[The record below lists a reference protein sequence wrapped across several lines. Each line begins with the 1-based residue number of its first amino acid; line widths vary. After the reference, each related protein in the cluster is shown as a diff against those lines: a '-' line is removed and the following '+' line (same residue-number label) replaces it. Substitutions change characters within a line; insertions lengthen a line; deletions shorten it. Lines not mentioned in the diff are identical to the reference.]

1 MSLVNLVDFAG
12 YLKRDLS
19 EADAYTAQMLLDGAA
34 GAVTEYCGWH
44 IAPALSETVVVDG
57 TGTLIQTL
65 PTLNLLTLEAVT
77 ENGVSL
83 DPARVDW
90 SANGVLE
97 KRSGGCWTRRR
108 RGVTAGI
115 THGYEFAPSW
125 VATLI
130 FAVAGRAFVSPL
142 GIAAE
147 AAGGESIEYL
157 APRTSTLS
165 SAPPGTVALL
175 PFEKK
180 MLDRIRVPLAA

>member
-1 MSLVNLVDFAG
+1 MALVTIVDFSG

-19 EADAYTAQMLLDGAA
+19 EADAYTAQMLLDGAS

-44 IAPALSETVVVDG
+44 IAPVVSETVVVDG

-65 PTLNLLTLEAVT
+65 PTLNLLSLDTLT
-77 ENGVSL
+77 ENGKALDVS
-83 DPARVDW
+83 RIDW
-90 SANGVLE
+90 SANGLLE
-97 KRSGGCWTRRR
+97 KRVGHWTHRR
-108 RGVTAGI
+108 RGIAAGI
-115 THGYEFAPSW
+115 THGYELTPGW

-130 FAVAGRAFVSPL
+130 FAVAGRAFSSPL

-157 APRTSTLS
+157 APRTSALAA
-165 SAPPGTVALL
+165 APPGTVALL

-180 MLDRIRVPLAA
+180 MLDRIRIPLAA